1 MLDVSFVIFSSVI
14 IDLEYVYVFV
24 SSPGFH
30 EGGEATI
37 SGSFV
42 LDDGGDGLKGAAGP
56 LHHFQNQEMGN
67 FFWILER
74 SFLYRHFQI
83 IREMHNDHTRYG
95 VYWSNSRG
103 FVLEYHFHFIVS
115 LEISLLVAGVTLEGD
130 GRDIWIHNHHHRDI
144 GCWGGIYELVY
155 SLPSPH
161 TILHPRLSTRIK
173 SFLFTDS
180 GRKVNRNPQK

>member
-1 MLDVSFVIFSSVI
+1 
-14 IDLEYVYVFV
+14 
-24 SSPGFH
+24 
-30 EGGEATI
+30 
-37 SGSFV
+37 
-42 LDDGGDGLKGAAGP
+42 
-56 LHHFQNQEMGN
+56 
-67 FFWILER
+67 
-74 SFLYRHFQI
+74 
-83 IREMHNDHTRYG
+83 MHNDHTRYG

-130 GRDIWIHNHHHRDI
+130 GRDIWTYNHHHRDI